1 MDGTYP
7 TAEEAK
13 IADGEAL
20 KQRREGTYTAPSRQ
34 TFGEYLRDWLAGL
47 DAAVA
52 GGSLKASTRGSD
64 RDVVVTHLIPRLG
77 GTALTALTTADLSRL
92 YRADLLTTPKAD
104 GQPRSRTTVSAVH
117 KTARKALFEDAVKGS
132 APSPGT
138 RRRLPKLL
146 SPSTPR

>member
-1 MDGTYP
+1 MTVVKRDTKSGTVYGVVNRVKDPATGVSRARWMGTYP

-52 GGSLKASTRGSD
+52 GGSLKASTRGFY
-64 RDVVVTHLIPRLG
+64 RDVVVTHLIPRLAG
-77 GTALTALTTADLSRL
+77 
-92 YRADLLTTPKAD
+92 P
-104 GQPRSRTTVSAVH
+104 
-117 KTARKALFEDAVKGS
+117 
-132 APSPGT
+132 PSP
-138 RRRLPKLL
+138 P
-146 SPSTPR
+146 